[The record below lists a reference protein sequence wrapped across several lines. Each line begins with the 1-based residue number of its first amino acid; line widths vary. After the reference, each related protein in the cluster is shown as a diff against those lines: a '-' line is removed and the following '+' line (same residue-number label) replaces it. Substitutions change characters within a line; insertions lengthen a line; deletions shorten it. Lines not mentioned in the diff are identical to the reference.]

1 MTAPTTYARTN
12 RLAVALGVCLCPS
25 LACTP
30 LARAQAPP
38 VTQSVASK
46 PTDIHVTP
54 VMGMNFAVDYAAQ
67 HNSATG
73 WANIVSP
80 DLSYRFSRHFSIDA
94 SVPWY
99 PTVNANVATTKA
111 GVTTYPLKSGRDLL
125 GDASLAAPVEFQ
137 PHKFTYLLT
146 PTVSFPTGSYHY
158 GLSANTV
165 TYNVTAHAERS
176 FRVFTPDVEAGFG
189 DSSALANPSVR
200 KAYTAVGSIA
210 NFQLGTVIDLPFN
223 LGLDLEAYEDL
234 PVGAQNVYGTITKK
248 HKHGKTVTTQV
259 LDGTGVAEDNGFNT
273 ELDLP
278 IGHHVMLVGSYERS
292 LIQGLDTVSVGVLF
306 TLRSPKIPVIR

>member
-1 MTAPTTYARTN
+1 MTATATHARTT
-12 RLAVALGVCLCPS
+12 LVASALGVCLS
-25 LACTP
+25 LAFTP
-30 LARAQAPP
+30 LVRAQALP
-38 VTQSVASK
+38 VTQTVAST
-46 PTDIHVTP
+46 PTDIHITP
-54 VMGMNFAVDYAAQ
+54 VMGLNFALDYAAQ

-80 DLSYRFSRHFSIDA
+80 DLSYRFNRHLSLDA

-99 PTVNANVATTKA
+99 ATVNANIPTTKA
-111 GVTTYPLKSGRDLL
+111 GVTTYPLKSGTDLL
-125 GDASLAAPVEFQ
+125 GDASLTAPLEFQ
-137 PHKFTYLLT
+137 PRKFTYLLT
-146 PTVSFPTGSYHY
+146 PTVAFPTGNYRY
-158 GLSANTV
+158 GLSANTT

-176 FRVFTPDVEAGFG
+176 FGIFTPDIEAGFG
-189 DSSALANPSVR
+189 NSSALANPRVH

-210 NFQLGTVIDLPFN
+210 NFQLGTAIDLPLN

-248 HKHGKTVTTQV
+248 HKHKTVTTQV

-278 IGHHVMLVGSYERS
+278 VGHHVMLVGSYERS
-292 LIQGLDTVSVGVLF
+292 LIQGLDTASAGVVL